1 MKLTLFSAIAVL
13 LLFDPTTATSSRGSY
28 DSPST
33 NSNSNNYPSTNSN
46 SNKFTQLL
54 NPNDTILLMLDH
66 QTGLLQTVHDQ
77 PVREA
82 RILAGV
88 LIKAAALQGIPILS
102 TASEPTGPNGPLFPE
117 LATYAN
123 STFIHRR
130 GEISAW
136 DNPNFYAAV
145 KRSGRKT
152 LIMAGIWLSVCVTFP
167 ALQAVGEGYKV
178 YAVVDASGDPT
189 PMSSN
194 AAQLRMQQAGVILTS
209 VNAVV
214 SELQRTWCRPDAAQW
229 AVLYGEESPNY
240 QLLIESANSDSCS
253 C

>member
-1 MKLTLFSAIAVL
+1 M
-13 LLFDPTTATSSRGSY
+13 
-28 DSPST
+28 
-33 NSNSNNYPSTNSN
+33 
-46 SNKFTQLL
+46 

-102 TASEPTGPNGPLFPE
+102 TASEPNGPNGPLFPE

-123 STFIHRR
+123 STFIRR
-130 GEISAW
+130 QGEISAW

-152 LIMAGIWLSVCVTFP
+152 LIMAGIWTSVCVTFP
-167 ALQAVGEGYKV
+167 ALQATAEGYKV
-178 YAVVDASGDPT
+178 YAVVDAAGDPT
-189 PMSSN
+189 PMSSM

-209 VNAVV
+209 VNAVIC
-214 SELQRTWCRPDAAQW
+214 ELQRTWHRPDAAQW
-229 AVLYGEESPNY
+229 AVLYGQAVPNY
-240 QLLIESANSDSCS
+240 QLVIESANNGS
-253 C
+253 

>member
-1 MKLTLFSAIAVL
+1 
-13 LLFDPTTATSSRGSY
+13 
-28 DSPST
+28 
-33 NSNSNNYPSTNSN
+33 
-46 SNKFTQLL
+46 
-54 NPNDTILLMLDH
+54 MLDH

-82 RILAGV
+82 RIHAGV

-102 TASEPTGPNGPLFPE
+102 TASEPAGPNGPLFPE

-123 STFIHRR
+123 STFIRR
-130 GEISAW
+130 QGEISAW

-167 ALQAVGEGYKV
+167 AIQAIGEGYKV

-189 PMSSN
+189 EMTSM
-194 AAQLRMQQAGVILTS
+194 AAQLRMQQAGVVLTS
-209 VNAVV
+209 TNAVV
-214 SELQRTWCRPDAAQW
+214 SELQRRWRRPEDAQW
-229 AVLYGEESPNY
+229 AALYGEAVPNY
-240 QLLIESANSDSCS
+240 QLVIDSFNNGS
-253 C
+253 